1 MLKENQIILDR
12 IFRNEIK
19 IEEYFYRIIIIN
31 NRLNSIP

>member
-12 IFRNEIK
+12 MFWNEIK

>member
-12 IFRNEIK
+12 MFRNEIK
-19 IEEYFYRIIIIN
+19 IEEYFYREN